1 MKPIIRNILLGTLTA
16 LVAGGVIACMI
27 WLGIRKHDPIY
38 KQLTIR
44 ITDLDEREYL
54 TIQDVEGYILHAGFN
69 PKNKP
74 VSEVD
79 LQAIE
84 NAVRNHPLVRKA
96 ECYTTWQGDVVVV
109 LTQRIPMLR
118 VLTATESYFI
128 DSDRTRMPILPSVKT
143 SVMLVQGRVGERM
156 AQEELFDLTMWIN
169 KHQFF
174 QQRIQSIIV
183 EEGKQIVLQQ
193 KGDAPRIRLGAL
205 DGYRTKLKKVRT
217 FIEHTPEEMNLPP
230 YKELDVQYDN
240 QVVGRK

>member
-1 MKPIIRNILLGTLTA
+1 MKPIVRNILLGTLTA
-16 LVAGGVIACMI
+16 LIVAGIIACMV
-27 WLGIRKHDPIY
+27 WLDIRKHDPIC

-44 ITDLDEREYL
+44 ITDLNEREYL
-54 TIQDVEGYILHAGFN
+54 TAQDIEGYLLCAGFN
-69 PKNKP
+69 PRNKP
-74 VSEVD
+74 VSEAD

-84 NAVRNHPLVRKA
+84 NTVRNHPLVRQA
-96 ECYTTWQGDVVVV
+96 ECYTTWQGDVVIV
-109 LTQRIPMLR
+109 LTQRIPKLR
-118 VLTATESYFI
+118 VLTATNSYFI

-169 KHQFF
+169 KHPFF

-193 KGDAPRIRLGAL
+193 KGDAPHIRLGAL

-217 FIEHTPEEMNLPP
+217 FIEHTPEEMNLPT
-230 YKELDVQYDN
+230 YRELDVQYDN
-240 QVVGRK
+240 QVIGKK